1 MTNVIC
7 VAAGQGSTKKTDHIV
22 NRRHHY
28 LNYGL
33 LSLASVLK
41 RAGLEPVV
49 VHGHFAPAQEVVVR
63 AMSLGMSDTTFPVL
77 ISLPSF
83 YAVGWT
89 RDFIRLAK
97 AVRPD
102 LRFVLGGRWV
112 VDGRP
117 DLLRELIPEAD
128 DIVSGLAERQI
139 ADIVLRGRTSLKKFY
154 RSGQEED
161 RRVSS
166 LDYRLLDRR
175 ALYQPSIEV
184 SRGCGM
190 GCGFC
195 QERSEPLQ
203 PLKAP
208 EQLVSE
214 LQATLLQDSLI
225 EMTPY
230 FEASMF
236 VPTLE
241 WTRRLTDA
249 LNAADF
255 AVRFRTEGRVDNI
268 RPELIPALAEAGLS
282 VLDLGLESASVLQLT
297 RMKKTKN
304 PSSYLSKASRLLQA
318 CAEAGVKVKVNVLL
332 SAGETDDTVEETIT
346 WLDSHREAIF
356 GVSVGPVIVYGWPQ
370 AVSGY
375 LDDLISLGASLH
387 HSPCV
392 GVSHLNL
399 SPTMDHE
406 RAVGLAR
413 SISRRYMTAD
423 SYFVLKSF
431 SYFPRDYTYDA
442 FKRDVL
448 SLTDEL
454 SFDATHL
461 RGSGAS
467 SAPVLI

>member
-1 MTNVIC
+1 MR
-7 VAAGQGSTKKTDHIV
+7 K
-22 NRRHHY
+22 
-28 LNYGL
+28 
-33 LSLASVLK
+33 
-41 RAGLEPVV
+41 
-49 VHGHFAPAQEVVVR
+49 
-63 AMSLGMSDTTFPVL
+63 M
-77 ISLPSF
+77 
-83 YAVGWT
+83 GW
-89 RDFIRLAK
+89 
-97 AVRPD
+97 PD
-102 LRFVLGGRWV
+102 AYGGRWV

-128 DIVSGLAERQI
+128 AIVSGLAERQI
-139 ADIVLRGRTSLKKFY
+139 ADIVLRGRPSPKNLY

-161 RRVSS
+161 RRVSI
-166 LDYRLLDRR
+166 LDYRLLDQR

-208 EQLVSE
+208 EQLVRE
-214 LQATLLQDSLI
+214 LQDTLLQDSLI

-241 WTRRLTDA
+241 WTRRFTDA
-249 LNAADF
+249 LSAADLP
-255 AVRFRTEGRVDNI
+255 VRFRTEGRVDNI

-282 VLDLGLESASVLQLT
+282 VLDLGLESASELQLM
-297 RMKKTKN
+297 RMKKTKS
-304 PSSYLSKASRLLQA
+304 PASYLGKASRLLEA
-318 CAEAGVKVKVNVLL
+318 CAKSGVKVKVNLLL
-332 SAGETDDTVEETIT
+332 SAGETDDTVEETLG
-346 WLDSHREAIF
+346 WMDAHRDAVF

-375 LDDLISLGASLH
+375 LDELNSLGASVH

-399 SPTMDHE
+399 SPSMDHE
-406 RAVGLAR
+406 HAVGLAR
-413 SISRRYMTAD
+413 SISRRYMTAE
-423 SYFVLKSF
+423 SYFILKSF
-431 SYFPRDYTYDA
+431 SYFRRDYTYDA
-442 FKRDVL
+442 FMRDVI

-461 RGSGAS
+461 RGSCAS